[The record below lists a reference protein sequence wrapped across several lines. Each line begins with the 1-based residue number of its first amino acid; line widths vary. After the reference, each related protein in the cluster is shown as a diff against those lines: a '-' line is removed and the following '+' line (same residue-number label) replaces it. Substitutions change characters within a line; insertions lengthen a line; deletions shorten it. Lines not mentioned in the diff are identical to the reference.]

1 MMLRLAQQKERGG
14 RTWWTLI
21 AGKGLAEDVTNSAAA
36 RPVIG
41 IAGRGGRPREEKESK
56 TGERVY

>member
-1 MMLRLAQQKERGG
+1 M
-14 RTWWTLI
+14 LI
-21 AGKGLAEDVTNSAAA
+21 AGKGLAEDVRNSAFA

-41 IAGRGGRPREEKESK
+41 VAGRGGRPREEKESK